1 MLRTLILTRNQIVRG
16 SVKKLIKN
24 QIVRGLSSECVRRRG
39 HQHRTPRL
47 TEPRYPTLWK
57 DQIYRRYA
65 NYPPHI
71 AVALP
76 ALSPTMETGTI
87 VSWAKKEGDKLNEG
101 DLLAEIE
108 TDKATMGFE
117 TPEEGYLAKIL
128 YPSGSKDVQIGK
140 IVCIITNNKDDVA
153 AFKDYK
159 APAGAASAPAASAPA
174 AEAPAPAAP
183 TPAAAPS
190 APPANLPVHTTV
202 ALPALSPTM
211 ETGNIASWAK
221 KEGDKLNEGDLL
233 AEIETDKAT
242 MGFETPEEG
251 YLAKILVPAGA
262 KNVTVGK
269 LVCIIVSDQADIA
282 AFKDYTDSPAPS
294 PSAQPAAPT
303 PAASAPSPS
312 LSVSSHTGDT
322 GGRVYASPMAKRL
335 AEVRK
340 IRLQAKEAAKAGAP
354 PSVKAPP
361 PPAPVPGAS
370 YIDIPV
376 TSMRATIAKRLVE
389 SKQSIPHYYLSS
401 EINVEKLMAFRVEMN
416 KQLEKQKIKLS
427 VNDFIIKAVAATTQ
441 RVPEVNSAWMGNVI
455 RQYRNVDV
463 SVAVSTDKGL
473 ITPIIKDA
481 DRKGV
486 IEISKNMKDLATKA
500 RENKLQPQDFVGG
513 TICVSNLGMFDLTFF
528 SAIINPPQSAILAVG
543 GVVNRVI
550 ADKDGG
556 FKEAPHIIATLSCDH
571 RVIDGAL
578 GAAWLKVLKQ
588 NLSDPAAICL

>member
-1 MLRTLILTRNQIVRG
+1 MLRTLILTRSQIVRG

-39 HQHRTPRL
+39 HPHRTPRL

-57 DQIYRRYA
+57 DQICRRYA
-65 NYPPHI
+65 NYPPHL
-71 AVALP
+71 AVPLP

-128 YPSGSKDVQIGK
+128 YPAGSKDVQIGK
-140 IVCIITNNKDDVA
+140 IVCIITSNKEDVA
-153 AFKDYK
+153 AFKEYK
-159 APAGAASAPAASAPA
+159 AAAGAAAPQPAAPAPSAVPTPA
-174 AEAPAPAAP
+174 APAPAAP
-183 TPAAAPS
+183 NA
-190 APPANLPVHTTV
+190 
-202 ALPALSPTM
+202 
-211 ETGNIASWAK
+211 
-221 KEGDKLNEGDLL
+221 
-233 AEIETDKAT
+233 
-242 MGFETPEEG
+242 
-251 YLAKILVPAGA
+251 
-262 KNVTVGK
+262 
-269 LVCIIVSDQADIA
+269 
-282 AFKDYTDSPAPS
+282 
-294 PSAQPAAPT
+294 
-303 PAASAPSPS
+303 PAAS
-312 LSVSSHTGDT
+312 DT

-335 AEVRK
+335 AEVRN
-340 IRLQAKEAAKAGAP
+340 IRLQGKGSGIFGSFKSSDVPEKGESVQVAREAAQAGAP
-354 PSVKAPP
+354 PTVKAPP

-401 EINVEKLMAFRVEMN
+401 EINVSKLVAFRVAMN
-416 KQLEKQKIKLS
+416 KELEKQKVKLS

-473 ITPIIKDA
+473 ITPIIRDA

-486 IEISKNMKDLATKA
+486 LEISKNMKDLATKA

-513 TICVSNLGMFDLTFF
+513 TICVSNLGMFDLSFF

-543 GVVNRVI
+543 GIVNRVI